1 MYIYLLCLIFVY
13 VKDMILKES
22 DLSGIDI
29 VDNEMENIN
38 DIRKKI
44 IEKADILIEKSFQSQ
59 VNILYLYK
67 IF

>member
-67 IF
+67 IS